1 MSRRQTLT
9 NDILFGSTAPAQ
21 ESVEPP
27 AAPAPTPAAAPSAS
41 PSTSAAALLAERPGL
56 GQAVEAAVTEIL
68 EGTAPVSEP
77 LDVASETAGQAAETS
92 KIARRKPLAA
102 GERRPSGR
110 ERHDEKIT
118 VYLSAEELD
127 GIDIAQLDLRRR
139 FGIRVDRGRIV
150 REAVAVLLADLD
162 ARGESSTV
170 VKRLSGRR

>member
-9 NDILFGSTAPAQ
+9 NDILFGSTAPAA
-21 ESVEPP
+21 EERETPTP
-27 AAPAPTPAAAPSAS
+27 AASAPSAPAPTG
-41 PSTSAAALLAERPGL
+41 TSAASLLAERPGL
-56 GQAVEAAVTEIL
+56 GSDTLTAPAPVQDLTGAPGEVEL
-68 EGTAPVSEP
+68 EG
-77 LDVASETAGQAAETS
+77 ETAGQSPENARS
-92 KIARRKPLAA
+92 ARRKPLAA
-102 GERRPSGR
+102 GDRRPSGR

-150 REAVAVLLADLD
+150 REAIAVLLADLD
-162 ARGESSTV
+162 ARGEGSTV

>member
-9 NDILFGSTAPAQ
+9 NDILFGSTAPAEEQ
-21 ESVEPP
+21 REPAQAAGAAPPSPP
-27 AAPAPTPAAAPSAS
+27 AAATPPTG
-41 PSTSAAALLAERPGL
+41 SAAALLLAERPGL
-56 GQAVEAAVTEIL
+56 GASAPAPDL
-68 EGTAPVSEP
+68 EEVGESDLSAGSE
-77 LDVASETAGQAAETS
+77 DADSTYAERA
-92 KIARRKPLAA
+92 ARRRPVAA
-102 GERRPSGR
+102 GDRRPSGR

-127 GIDIAQLDLRRR
+127 GIDVAQLDLRRR

-162 ARGESSTV
+162 ARGEGSTV

>member
-9 NDILFGSTAPAQ
+9 NDILFGSTAPA
-21 ESVEPP
+21 EERTDSSPGP
-27 AAPAPTPAAAPSAS
+27 GPSAPAPNAPST
-41 PSTSAAALLAERPGL
+41 TSAASLLAERPGL
-56 GQAVEAAVTEIL
+56 GAPGLETLEAVEAPPSGPL
-68 EGTAPVSEP
+68 PVDEEDES
-77 LDVASETAGQAAETS
+77 AGQGLEAAKS
-92 KIARRKPLAA
+92 ARRKPLQA

-118 VYLSAEELD
+118 VYLSADELD

-162 ARGESSTV
+162 ARGEGSTV

>member
-9 NDILFGSTAPAQ
+9 NDILFGSTAPA
-21 ESVEPP
+21 E
-27 AAPAPTPAAAPSAS
+27 AAEVPAPTPAAPVSAPAPSAG
-41 PSTSAAALLAERPGL
+41 PANAAALLLAERPGF
-56 GQAVEAAVTEIL
+56 GA
-68 EGTAPVSEP
+68 G
-77 LDVASETAGQAAETS
+77 ASEEVTDDSAMDDSGESAVQSDEAG

-118 VYLSAEELD
+118 VYLSADELD

-162 ARGESSTV
+162 ARGEGSTV

>member
-21 ESVEPP
+21 EERVEASAPAP
-27 AAPAPTPAAAPSAS
+27 AAPTHVSTPG
-41 PSTSAAALLAERPGL
+41 TSAAALLAERPGL
-56 GQAVEAAVTEIL
+56 GAEVLAEPEATVVEDSPA
-68 EGTAPVSEP
+68 
-77 LDVASETAGQAAETS
+77 LDVASETAGQGGDSTRV
-92 KIARRKPLAA
+92 ARRKPLAA